1 MTAEITEPTPPA
13 PVRAA
18 AYRDPPGR
26 LVDRSATAPVG
37 PAKPTEPIP
46 EGSGALH
53 GELLGPYRL
62 LQRLGQG
69 GMGVVHFAVDPH
81 GRAVAVKVLRPH
93 IADDPDARA
102 RLEREVAALGRVR
115 HPRVAPVIDADLHG
129 PRPYVVTR
137 YVAGDPLDDAIA
149 AHGPLTGDALLR
161 LARGLHGALEAI
173 HGVGVVHRDLKPGNV
188 LLDEDGD
195 PVVIDFGI
203 AHVLDD
209 SRLTSTGLVMGTPGY
224 LSPEIVEGAQVTEAT
239 DWWGW
244 AATLVYAATGRPPF
258 GRGSMDLVLSRVRS
272 GEFDLA
278 GVDARLEP
286 LLAAALSPRPAD
298 RPAAP
303 LVLAALERYA
313 AGASATVP
321 HHRSGTAIMPVS
333 PTAGGAGMP
342 GPAGAAAP
350 APVPPRP
357 VQPVLAQPRP
367 VQSAPAPPAL
377 AQPRPAHSRP
387 VQPRPAAPSAGRHPG
402 AAPLSPA
409 PLAAQHPAV
418 LAMGPA
424 AAGPAAYG
432 LPGAPPIVAPQ
443 WPTEGDP
450 RIGRPDRGGPLGGLA
465 VLLVAA
471 AAVAPGAAVVGAL
484 VWSWL
489 ARTAD
494 RSVTSLVV
502 RRHRY
507 GRRRGDLAVT
517 IAKGPLHVLGSVFA
531 ATLGALLPAVVGA
544 AGFSCVAFAM
554 SALGATRSALT
565 VPLGLAVAMILA
577 VAMAWWGPGGASLRR
592 GAKSLARGVAPQ
604 GLVGDVVTGLLWAVG
619 LALGVWLLVRG
630 GQPAWWP
637 LPGAP
642 GVLDSLR

>member
-18 AYRDPPGR
+18 AYRDPPPGP
-26 LVDRSATAPVG
+26 LLDPAATTPVG
-37 PAKPTEPIP
+37 PTKPTEPIP
-46 EGSGALH
+46 EGSSALH

-115 HPRVAPVIDADLHG
+115 HPRVAPVIDANLHG

-149 AHGPLTGDALLR
+149 AHGPLAGDALLR

-286 LLAAALSPRPAD
+286 LLAAALSPHPAE

-333 PTAGGAGMP
+333 PTAWGAGLPGPGGAAP
-342 GPAGAAAP
+342 PASAP
-350 APVPPRP
+350 
-357 VQPVLAQPRP
+357 PRP
-367 VQSAPAPPAL
+367 VQSAPAQPRPAQPPSAQSVP
-377 AQPRPAHSRP
+377 AQPRPVP
-387 VQPRPAAPSAGRHPG
+387 PRPAARLAGRHPG
-402 AAPLSPA
+402 VAALSPA
-409 PLAAQHPAV
+409 APAAQHPAV

-424 AAGPAAYG
+424 PAGPAAYG

-507 GRRRGDLAVT
+507 GHRRGDLAVT

-592 GAKSLARGVAPQ
+592 GAKSLARGVAPL

-619 LALGVWLLVRG
+619 LVLGVWLLMRR
-630 GQPAWWP
+630 GQPVWWP

-642 GVLDSLR
+642 GVLDSVR